1 MLSFH
6 IKFVQIDRRM
16 DNSKTIYQRSFDGG
30 RIKVVKAF
38 TEQQKEEIVNFLMLL
53 IYQTRSHNGSIVI
66 EIAQNIHPTIETH
79 RNRGHQSLMLV
90 SERIST
96 YRVITDR
103 GHLSLWSRQ
112 IAMESWTQS
121 WYSCQIVCDRVYPG
135 HRSYPQKLTSHDQI
149 ASKRNIYYVVCKC
162 FLFIGHCNIGE
173 KK

>member
-30 RIKVVKAF
+30 AHKSRKGIYRAAEGRNRQLPHVVDIPVAVSPWLNRDRNRSKHPSNNRN
-38 TEQQKEEIVNFLMLL
+38 TSQQRAPVLDACIRTHQH
-53 IYQTRSHNGSIVI
+53 ISCHNGSWTLIVM
-66 EIAQNIHPTIETH
+66 IASD
-79 RNRGHQSLMLV
+79 RNGIVNSIMIL
-90 SERIST
+90 
-96 YRVITDR
+96 
-103 GHLSLWSRQ
+103 LSV
-112 IAMESWTQS
+112 
-121 WYSCQIVCDRVYPG
+121 VCDRVYPG

-162 FLFIGHCNIGE
+162 FLFIGHCYISE